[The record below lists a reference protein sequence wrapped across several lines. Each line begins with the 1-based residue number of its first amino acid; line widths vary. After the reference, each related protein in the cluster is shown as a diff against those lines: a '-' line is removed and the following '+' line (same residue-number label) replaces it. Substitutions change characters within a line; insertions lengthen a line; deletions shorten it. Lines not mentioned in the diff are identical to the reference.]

1 MDKTQQLMVFAIDDK
16 LRTITMPNNGSV
28 FGVSGD
34 IEVNQV
40 EFQMP
45 RYCAGFDMTDFTGR
59 VNYVNPNGDSNYY
72 ESEISGT
79 DDTVSFIW
87 LMKPDVTRYSGDVKF
102 SVKLYKKQDGKILK
116 QFNTRS
122 AVGRVLEGFDVI
134 DSVTPEEQETLFH
147 KIEADIKAYI
157 DQYAEDR
164 VSEMTQG
171 LPEAVNSLKEDLTQL
186 EEAINYVKVTD
197 MLGSISGFGYSK
209 NVTNPQWMNNEFSC
223 ESSGDGF
230 CAIGSF
236 DNYYLKSGRKY
247 IVAYESSGQCILR
260 GMNEY
265 VYSDTISSNI
275 GASFPLN
282 SFVKFE
288 PTKDAVICVT
298 DIPSG
303 TISIKITVFDVTA
316 VDESVLN
323 AIDFTD
329 MSISYSIVIVDR
341 ATLADHANTVTTI
354 EGAKSVNL
362 INETTVSGA
371 TSNSGNT
378 LMYVKDNVTYTSSGF
393 KFKAESGKSYYVG
406 AIITNNADVPLKG
419 VSRAYSGV
427 TDSTYLGIMSVGST
441 LIDMIKI
448 DGIDGEIGVYYSTY
462 SATAYSVNYTMQMFA
477 FEDLGGSF
485 EMYKQKMLSNYAVD
499 RAVYSDIAR
508 SCMSGMEQK
517 KICAFGDSITAQA
530 KWYDC
535 LKEKLGISVIYNR
548 GIGGTR
554 ISGDGANAMWQD
566 VRINALEEDIDYL
579 LIMGGTNDSAQGVTI
594 GEMSRDNLD
603 TSTFVGA
610 YNVLLS
616 KVYCKYY
623 HLGTHEGITQTT
635 ETKPIQIMLATPIY
649 CNDSAYGNM
658 DNIAEAVRG
667 IANMWGIPVADQHAK
682 SGINAVTSELYLAD
696 KVHPNDEGGKRVAN
710 VWANAL
716 RENAELN

>member
-1 MDKTQQLMVFAIDDK
+1 MARIAENTVIVDGQEYKPGDVIPDFKSIKCVDTREPRKYQGLSADVSVLNDVIAKYASGGASCFVSDTGEYYEYDRKEKTWK
-16 LRTITMPNNGSV
+16 LITN
-28 FGVSGD
+28 
-34 IEVNQV
+34 ITE
-40 EFQMP
+40 
-45 RYCAGFDMTDFTGR
+45 RGFDAEKAYGALKHMLKNVTVSDEKIQSAVT
-59 VNYVNPNGDSNYY
+59 NYLTVNPVLPGATTEQAQQIEQNK
-72 ESEISGT
+72 T
-79 DDTVSFIW
+79 DVAS
-87 LMKPDVTRYSGDVKF
+87 
-102 SVKLYKKQDGKILK
+102 LK
-116 QFNTRS
+116 T
-122 AVGRVLEGFDVI
+122 
-134 DSVTPEEQETLFH
+134 ET
-147 KIEADIKAYI
+147 
-157 DQYAEDR
+157 
-164 VSEMTQG
+164 G
-171 LPEAVNSLKEDLTQL
+171 SLKENLTQL

-323 AIDFTD
+323 AIDFMD
-329 MSISYSIVIVDR
+329 MSISYSIVIVER
-341 ATLADHANTVTTI
+341 ATLADRATVADRANKVDTI
-354 EGAKSVNL
+354 AGAKSVNL
-362 INETTVSGA
+362 IDETTVNGA
-371 TSNSGNT
+371 TSNIGNKLT
-378 LMYVKDNVTYTSSGF
+378 YVNTSVDYKGSGF
-393 KFKAESGKSYYVG
+393 SFTAESGKSYYVG
-406 AIITNNADVPLKG
+406 AIITNNADVDLPG
-419 VSRAYSGV
+419 FSRAYTGV
-427 TDSTYLGIMSVGST
+427 TDSTYLGTVPSGST
-441 LIDMIKI
+441 IVDMVKV
-448 DGIDGEIGVYYSTY
+448 DGIDGKIGVVYSFY
-462 SATAYSVNYTMQMFA
+462 SATAISVNYTMQMFA

-485 EMYKQKMLSNYAVD
+485 ELYKQKMFSDYVIDKSVYA
-499 RAVYSDIAR
+499 DIA
-508 SCMSGMEQK
+508 SKCFTGMEQK
-517 KICAFGDSITAQA
+517 NICAFGDSITAQA
-530 KWYDC
+530 KWYEP
-535 LKEKLGISVIYNR
+535 LKSYLGASNIYNR
-548 GIGGTR
+548 GIGGTC
-554 ISGDGANAMWQD
+554 IGGSGANAMWQD
-566 VRINALEEDIDYL
+566 VRINALEKDIDCL

-594 GEMSRDNLD
+594 GEISRDNLD

-623 HLGTHEGITQTT
+623 HLGTYEGITQTT
-635 ETKPIQIMLATPIY
+635 EVKPIKIMLATPIY
-649 CNDSAYGNM
+649 CNDPTYGNM

-682 SGINAVTSELYLAD
+682 SGINAVTAELYLAD
-696 KVHPNDEGGKRVAN
+696 NVHPNDEGGKRVAN

>member
-1 MDKTQQLMVFAIDDK
+1 MADKPVTREEKYLAYLTGDYTGELPK
-16 LRTITMPNNGSV
+16 PITRK
-28 FGVSGD
+28 
-34 IEVNQV
+34 EK
-40 EFQMP
+40 
-45 RYCAGFDMTDFTGR
+45 YL
-59 VNYVNPNGDSNYY
+59 Y
-72 ESEISGT
+72 ELCLKGIGGEIS
-79 DDTVSFIW
+79 
-87 LMKPDVTRYSGDVKF
+87 
-102 SVKLYKKQDGKILK
+102 
-116 QFNTRS
+116 
-122 AVGRVLEGFDVI
+122 
-134 DSVTPEEQETLFH
+134 PEE
-147 KIEADIKAYI
+147 IKN
-157 DQYAEDR
+157 
-164 VSEMTQG
+164 
-171 LPEAVNSLKEDLTQL
+171 AVNEYLEKNPVKPGATTEQAQQIEQNRTDVASLKVETGSLKEDLTQL

-329 MSISYSIVIVDR
+329 MSISYSIVIVER
-341 ATLADHANTVTTI
+341 ATLADRATVPDRATVADRANKVDTI
-354 EGAKSVNL
+354 AGAKSVNL
-362 INETTVSGA
+362 IDETTVNGA
-371 TSNSGNT
+371 TSNIGNKLT
-378 LMYVKDNVTYTSSGF
+378 YVNTSVDYKGSGF
-393 KFKAESGKSYYVG
+393 SFTAESGKSYYVG
-406 AIITNNADVPLKG
+406 AIITNNADVDLPG
-419 VSRAYSGV
+419 FSRAYTGV
-427 TDSTYLGIMSVGST
+427 TDSTYLGTVPSGST
-441 LIDMIKI
+441 IVDMVKV
-448 DGIDGEIGVYYSTY
+448 DGIDGKIGVVYSFY
-462 SATAYSVNYTMQMFA
+462 SATAISVNYTMQMFA

-485 EMYKQKMLSNYAVD
+485 ELYKQKMFSDYVIDKSVYA
-499 RAVYSDIAR
+499 DIA
-508 SCMSGMEQK
+508 SKCFTGMEQK
-517 KICAFGDSITAQA
+517 NICAFGDSITAQA
-530 KWYDC
+530 KWYEP
-535 LKEKLGISVIYNR
+535 LKSYLGASNIYNR
-548 GIGGTR
+548 GIGGTC
-554 ISGDGANAMWQD
+554 IGGSGANAMWQD
-566 VRINALEEDIDYL
+566 VRINALEKDIDCL

-594 GEMSRDNLD
+594 GEISRDNLD

-623 HLGTHEGITQTT
+623 HLGTYEGITQTT
-635 ETKPIQIMLATPIY
+635 EVKPIKIMLATPIY
-649 CNDSAYGNM
+649 CNNPTYGNM

-682 SGINAVTSELYLAD
+682 SGINAVTAELYLAD
-696 KVHPNDEGGKRVAN
+696 NVHPNDEGGKRVAN
-710 VWANAL
+710 VWGNAL

>member
-1 MDKTQQLMVFAIDDK
+1 MADKPVTREEKYLAYLTGDYK
-16 LRTITMPNNGSV
+16 GELPKPITRK
-28 FGVSGD
+28 
-34 IEVNQV
+34 EK
-40 EFQMP
+40 
-45 RYCAGFDMTDFTGR
+45 YL
-59 VNYVNPNGDSNYY
+59 Y
-72 ESEISGT
+72 ELCLKGIGGEIS
-79 DDTVSFIW
+79 
-87 LMKPDVTRYSGDVKF
+87 
-102 SVKLYKKQDGKILK
+102 
-116 QFNTRS
+116 
-122 AVGRVLEGFDVI
+122 
-134 DSVTPEEQETLFH
+134 PEE
-147 KIEADIKAYI
+147 IKN
-157 DQYAEDR
+157 
-164 VSEMTQG
+164 
-171 LPEAVNSLKEDLTQL
+171 AVNEYLEKNPVKPGATTEQAQQIEQNKTDVASLKEETSSLKEDLTQL

-247 IVAYESSGQCILR
+247 VVAYESSGQCILR

-362 INETTVSGA
+362 IDETTVSGA
-371 TSNSGNT
+371 TSNIGNKLT
-378 LMYVKDNVTYTSSGF
+378 YVNTSVDYKDSGF
-393 KFKAESGKSYYVG
+393 SFTAESGKSYYVG
-406 AIITNNADVPLKG
+406 AIITNNADVDLPG
-419 VSRAYSGV
+419 FSRAYIGV
-427 TDSTYLGIMSVGST
+427 TDSTYLGTVPSGST
-441 LIDMIKI
+441 IIDMVKV
-448 DGIDGEIGVYYSTY
+448 DGIDGKIGVVYSFY
-462 SATAYSVNYTMQMFA
+462 SATAISVNYTMQMFA

-485 EMYKQKMLSNYAVD
+485 ELYKQKMFSDYVIDKSVYA
-499 RAVYSDIAR
+499 DIA
-508 SCMSGMEQK
+508 SKCFTGMEQK
-517 KICAFGDSITAQA
+517 NICAFGDSITAQA
-530 KWYDC
+530 KWYEP
-535 LKEKLGISVIYNR
+535 LKSYLGTSNIYNR
-548 GIGGTR
+548 GIGGTC
-554 ISGDGANAMWQD
+554 IGGSGANAMWQD
-566 VRINALEEDIDYL
+566 VRINALEKDIDCL